1 MRIGFTY
8 NLIRIIFF
16 HMEIYISID
25 GVLRNLIQKFNYHYT
40 DAFLQSEFENETDF
54 EYNIVFPIQ
63 NDNLLNSYKFQSMEE
78 FEFFT
83 YIEYPIEIFGH
94 AGVSYPTSISDL
106 NKIIFDNPQ
115 HNITVV
121 GVDEVGKSKPA
132 TLFFLSKNGFLGN
145 NIKFIKSVDIE
156 KEWEKCD
163 LWVSDNKKIIN
174 LKPEG
179 KSAIKFQ
186 TTYNEFFTN
195 EKEITKLTEIEEL
208 WSKSLENPTTLTLT
222 ESPKNVEPEI
232 Q

>member
-1 MRIGFTY
+1 
-8 NLIRIIFF
+8 
-16 HMEIYISID
+16 
-25 GVLRNLIQKFNYHYT
+25 
-40 DAFLQSEFENETDF
+40 
-54 EYNIVFPIQ
+54 
-63 NDNLLNSYKFQSMEE
+63 MEE

-94 AGVSYPTSISDL
+94 AGVSYSTSISDL

-121 GVDEVGKSKPA
+121 GVDEVGKAKPA

-163 LWVSDNKKIIN
+163 MWVTDSKKIID